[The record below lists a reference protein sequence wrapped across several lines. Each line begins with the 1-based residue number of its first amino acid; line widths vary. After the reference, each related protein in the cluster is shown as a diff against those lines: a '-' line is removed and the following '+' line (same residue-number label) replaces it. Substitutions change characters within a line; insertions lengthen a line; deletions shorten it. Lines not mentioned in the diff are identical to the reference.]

1 MTFRRPLARINE
13 ERLSGFAAGSVLE
26 SSVFSET
33 TRRMEIAKLVFVS
46 FSIVAERERERENQ
60 NDR

>member
-1 MTFRRPLARINE
+1 MTFRRPLAWINE

-46 FSIVAERERERENQ
+46 FSIVAERERENQ